1 MISGV
6 VTANREGRIRL
17 RVQGPQ
23 GREKEIEAVMDT
35 GFNGFLTLPPS
46 VIASLG
52 CPHIGRGRAVMANGQ
67 SELFDVYEAIVI
79 WDGQPRTVD
88 ADAADTEALIGM
100 SLIYGYELRIQAIDG
115 GRVTIELLS

>member
-6 VTANREGRIRL
+6 VNANREGRVRL
-17 RVQGPQ
+17 RIQGPEGHEQ
-23 GREKEIEAVMDT
+23 EIEAVMDT

-46 VIASLG
+46 VIAALG

-67 SELFDVYEAIVI
+67 SELFDVHEATII

-88 ADAADTEALIGM
+88 ADAADTEALMGM

-115 GRVTIELLS
+115 GRVTLEPLP